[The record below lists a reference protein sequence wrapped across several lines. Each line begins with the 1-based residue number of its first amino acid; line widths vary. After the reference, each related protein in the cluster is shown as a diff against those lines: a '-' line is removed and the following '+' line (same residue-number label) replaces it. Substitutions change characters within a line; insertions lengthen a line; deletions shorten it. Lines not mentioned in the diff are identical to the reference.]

1 MNEHVKVLHLTAHM
15 GGGVGKALSG
25 LVTQA
30 VRSGSKFRHTIVC
43 LERPDKS
50 QFIRQVESV
59 GSKVIICP
67 NRKLLSQLI
76 TDSDIVQLE
85 WWNHPATISR
95 LCSGP
100 LPPMRLVVWCHISGL
115 HLPRIPEGLI
125 RGANRFM
132 FTSPC
137 SLEDAEVAATFRSTP
152 ERFAVV
158 HSCGGFDGLPT
169 PAKNTVKP
177 NQAGYIG
184 SLNFAKLHPQ
194 YIDFLAAVNYPD
206 FRVRVIGDTTNQETL
221 EQQCSSAGRSG
232 LLEFRGYT
240 EDIASELSAINVLA
254 YLLNP
259 EHYGTSENALLEAMA
274 MGIVPVV
281 LDNPAERHIVEHRVT
296 GLIVNSPSEFGAAIE
311 WLFDNPEAVQSM
323 GLQASRSVRRKF
335 AVRKMYE
342 ALHENYS
349 QTMNTSKHRISFTDI
364 FGTIPADWFLV
375 NQRHPEYFT
384 SDQQLE
390 TVDTLTLPGLFE
402 RTKGSVFHYY
412 SHFPGDIRLQDWVTK
427 LNHFEAYGVS

>member
-1 MNEHVKVLHLTAHM
+1 MNENVKVLHLTAHM

-30 VRSGSKFRHTIVC
+30 VRSESKFRHTIVC
-43 LERPDKS
+43 LEQPDKM
-50 QFIRQVESV
+50 QFIRQVEST
-59 GSKVIICP
+59 GGKVVVCP
-67 NRKLLSQLI
+67 NRKLLCQLV
-76 TDSDIVQLE
+76 TESDIVQIE

-95 LCSGP
+95 LCRGP
-100 LPPMRLVVWCHISGL
+100 LPSMRLVVWCHVSGL
-115 HLPRIPEGLI
+115 HLPRIPSGLI
-125 RGANRFM
+125 RSASRFM

-137 SLEDAEVAATFRSTP
+137 SFEDAEVAAAFRSRP
-152 ERFAVV
+152 ERFSVV

-169 PAKNTVKP
+169 PAKNSVRP
-177 NQAGYIG
+177 NLAGYIG

-194 YIDFLAAVNYPD
+194 FVDFLAAVKRPD
-206 FRVRVIGDTTNQETL
+206 FKVRVIGDTTNQAIL
-221 EQQCSSAGRSG
+221 EQQCRLAGRPE
-232 LLEFRGYT
+232 LLDFRGYT

-254 YLLNP
+254 YILNP

-281 LDNPAERHIVEHRVT
+281 LGNPAERHIVEDGVT
-296 GLIVNSPSEFGAAIE
+296 GLIVNSPSEFRAAVE
-311 WLFDNPEAVQSM
+311 WLFDHPQAVQTM
-323 GLQASRSVRRKF
+323 GLQASKSVRRKF

-342 ALHENYS
+342 ALYENYT
-349 QTMNTSKHRISFTDI
+349 QTMNTSKHRISFTEI

-390 TVDTLTLPGLFE
+390 TIDTLTLPGLFE
-402 RTKGSVFHYY
+402 KTKGSVFHYY
-412 SHFPGDIRLQDWVTK
+412 SHFPGDLRLQDWVTK
-427 LNHFEAYGVS
+427 LNHYEAYGVS